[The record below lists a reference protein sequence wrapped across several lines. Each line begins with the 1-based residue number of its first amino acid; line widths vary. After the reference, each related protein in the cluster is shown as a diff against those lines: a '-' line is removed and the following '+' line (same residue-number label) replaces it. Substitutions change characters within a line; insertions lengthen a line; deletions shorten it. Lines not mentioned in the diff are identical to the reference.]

1 MRPARLLAPAI
12 RWKDE
17 TGFAHEREA
26 IDTAISLGVGG
37 FVLFGGEAGAVR
49 ELTADLRQRS
59 SVPLFIAADLER
71 GAGQQFRGATQLP
84 PLAALGHLDDLTA
97 TRQAAALTAREALA
111 LGVDWVL
118 APVADLDIEPD
129 NPIVGTRSFGAD
141 PTRVAA
147 HVTAWIEGCR
157 DEGARCCAKHFPG
170 HGRTTDDSH
179 ERRPVVRVPRPELE
193 LDLTPFRAAIL
204 AGTDA
209 IMTAHVAYPALDPTG
224 APATA
229 SSAIVRTLLR
239 DELEFRGLVMTDALI
254 MQSILDEGEAGAI
267 VGPVGAGC
275 DVLLYPTDA
284 VAAAAALNG
293 ALGAT
298 LDERALR
305 EAHDR
310 IEAAAA
316 GPRRTRQRLSP
327 GGPRTEKQTDAQ
339 WALGLAGRTIH
350 LVRGTVDMP
359 RDFDLVTVDDDLG
372 GPYPPP
378 SRARFADEL
387 RAAGFDPRSVAE
399 PDGKRATVVAVYAD
413 IRAWKGR
420 PGLSAEATRRIATAV
435 ERRADAVVMLF
446 AHARLAT
453 GSPGRNVV
461 VAWGGEAIM
470 QSAAARW
477 LASESTPP
485 TAA

>member
-17 TGFAHEREA
+17 TGFSHEREA
-26 IDTAISLGVGG
+26 IDRALSLGVGG

-49 ELTADLRQRS
+49 ELTADLRRRS

-111 LGVDWVL
+111 LGIDWVL

-129 NPIVGTRSFGAD
+129 NPIVGTRSFGEDA
-141 PTRVAA
+141 TRVAA

-179 ERRPVVRVPRPELE
+179 ERRPVVRATRQELE

-204 AGTDA
+204 AGADA
-209 IMTAHVAYPALDPTG
+209 IMTAHVSFPALDPSG
-224 APATA
+224 AAATA
-229 SSAIVRTLLR
+229 SSTIVRTLLR
-239 DELEFRGLVMTDALI
+239 DELEFRGVVMTDALI
-254 MQSILDEGEAGAI
+254 MQGILDEGQAAAI

-275 DVLLYPTDA
+275 DVLLYPADP
-284 VAAAAALNG
+284 VAAEAALTS
-293 ALGAT
+293 ALGTA
-298 LDERALR
+298 LDERVLR

-310 IEAAAA
+310 IAAAA
-316 GPRRTRQRLSP
+316 GPRRT
-327 GGPRTEKQTDAQ
+327 GPRSERHTDAQ

-350 LVRGTVDMP
+350 VVRGSVDVP
-359 RDFDLVTVDDDLG
+359 RDFDLVTVDDDVG

-378 SRARFADEL
+378 SRDRFTEEL
-387 RAAGFDPRSVAE
+387 RAAGFDPRHVDE
-399 PDGKRATVVAVYAD
+399 PDGERATVLAVYAD

-420 PGLSAEATRRIATAV
+420 PGLSAGAQRRISAV
-435 ERRADAVVMLF
+435 VDRWPDAVVMLF
-446 AHARLAT
+446 AHARLAAGT
-453 GSPGRNVV
+453 PGRNVV

-470 QSAAARW
+470 QTAAARW

-485 TAA
+485 NAA

>member
-12 RWKDE
+12 RWKDGA
-17 TGFAHEREA
+17 GFSHEREA
-26 IDTAISLGVGG
+26 IDRAIALGVGG

-49 ELTADLRQRS
+49 ELTAELRQRS

-84 PLAALGHLDDLTA
+84 PLAALGHLDDLTV

-129 NPIVGTRSFGAD
+129 NPIIGTRSFGAD

-179 ERRPVVRVPRPELE
+179 ERRPVVPASRAELE

-204 AGTDA
+204 AGADA

-239 DELEFRGLVMTDALI
+239 DELEFGGLVMTDALI

-267 VGPVGAGC
+267 VGPVAAGC
-275 DVLLYPTDA
+275 DVLLYPTDP
-284 VAAAAALNG
+284 VAAEAALTR
-293 ALGAT
+293 ALGSG
-298 LDERALR
+298 LDERVLR

-316 GPRRTRQRLSP
+316 GPRRT
-327 GGPRTEKQTDAQ
+327 GPRTERHTDAL
-339 WALGLAGRTIH
+339 WALGIAGRTIH
-350 LVRGTVDMP
+350 VVRGSVDIP
-359 RDFDLVTVDDDLG
+359 RDFDLMTVDDDLG

-378 SRARFADEL
+378 SRQRFTDGL
-387 RAAGFDPRSVAE
+387 RAAGFNPRSVDE
-399 PDGKRATVVAVYAD
+399 PDGRRATVVAVYAD

-420 PGLSAEATRRIATAV
+420 PGLSGEATRRVATAV
-435 ERRADAVVMLF
+435 ERRPDAVVMLF
-446 AHARLAT
+446 AHARLASST
-453 GSPGRNVV
+453 PGRNLVA
-461 VAWGGEAIM
+461 AWGGEAIM
-470 QSAAARW
+470 QAAAARW